1 MRGLVL
7 VAAGVV
13 VGTFLSQ
20 TSAAQDN
27 SNTGLR
33 LTHVAADKPVVRLDS
48 AFDTLISPDAELQKV
63 KDGFGFTEGIT
74 CVQRGNSEYLLLSD
88 MWTNQIYKLT
98 PDGQVSLYLD
108 HSGYTGFDIW
118 RVGMPSPGQAP
129 NEDKWYEIGSNGL
142 ALDREGRLSAAR
154 TISSLRK
161 MERSTLPMALAVC
174 GAGTRIQRG
183 NWMCAVFSCSKVAKY
198 PW

>member
-48 AFDTLISPDAELQKV
+48 AFATLISPDAELQKV

-98 PDGQVSLYLD
+98 PDGQVSL
-108 HSGYTGFDIW
+108 S
-118 RVGMPSPGQAP
+118 RGQA
-129 NEDKWYEIGSNGL
+129 
-142 ALDREGRLSAAR
+142 ADRDMVRPFNRSDRKGRQAHNLG
-154 TISSLRK
+154 
-161 MERSTLPMALAVC
+161 RSV
-174 GAGTRIQRG
+174 RR
-183 NWMCAVFSCSKVAKY
+183 
-198 PW
+198 